1 MGLAQYLASRFG
13 SSPPP
18 PLRSLPPV
26 KLDPLPAPTWRE
38 QPEAVI
44 ARACAHPN
52 RFPLWQAYRP
62 LARVTIRRYELGV
75 GRLPD
80 CACPHERLVY
90 PVRQAG
96 RVVGLYGRRIA
107 CRCQTAKTLM
117 ARGSVKTLFGVD
129 DLVPFWPLVIVE
141 NPVDAA
147 LLNQECNTAEY
158 GVQAVAVGSAG
169 IWRDWWTQHLRRLGL
184 PGLLVWFDNDLA
196 GYCEG
201 DTFRRLA
208 AAWRAA
214 NPKVR
219 TLPTMHGPRLVGRLR
234 RAGLPAYLFRQRHLF
249 RSDRRLPDRADPGQ
263 FLIQYAREMGRI
275 GATSGY

>member
-1 MGLAQYLASRFG
+1 MSAVAYDALVAHYGARVGGGGWVNADCPRCGKRAIQGQVHFHFNQSYGKCFVCGFAGSVETVARLVGLMPTGDLKLAT
-13 SSPPP
+13 
-18 PLRSLPPV
+18 PV
-26 KLDPLPAPTWRE
+26 KLAPVKLPVLPAPTWRE
-38 QPEAVI
+38 HPEAVI

-62 LARVTIRRYELGV
+62 LARATIRRYELGV

-169 IWRDWWTQHLRRLGL
+169 IW
-184 PGLLVWFDNDLA
+184 
-196 GYCEG
+196 
-201 DTFRRLA
+201 
-208 AAWRAA
+208 
-214 NPKVR
+214 
-219 TLPTMHGPRLVGRLR
+219 
-234 RAGLPAYLFRQRHLF
+234 
-249 RSDRRLPDRADPGQ
+249 
-263 FLIQYAREMGRI
+263 
-275 GATSGY
+275 